1 MSIEELVKKRRRIHE
16 NKRLVKEFPFLLPKN
31 RWIGESDSKYDYSYT
46 ELDAMPEG
54 WRKAFGLQMCRE
66 IKEEL
71 LKYNSLND
79 YRITDIKEKYGSLR
93 WYDNGYPKDS
103 KIGSIIEKYEKLSE
117 DICINC
123 GKPAKYYTK
132 GWINFICEDCKN
144 KIIQEYNYYSEESFV
159 LIEKEGIE

>member
-1 MSIEELVKKRRRIHE
+1 
-16 NKRLVKEFPFLLPKN
+16 
-31 RWIGESDSKYDYSYT
+31 
-46 ELDAMPEG
+46 MPEG

-71 LKYNSLND
+71 LKYNSLDD

-93 WYDNGYPKDS
+93 WYDSGYPKDS

-159 LIEKEGIE
+159 LIEKEGIK